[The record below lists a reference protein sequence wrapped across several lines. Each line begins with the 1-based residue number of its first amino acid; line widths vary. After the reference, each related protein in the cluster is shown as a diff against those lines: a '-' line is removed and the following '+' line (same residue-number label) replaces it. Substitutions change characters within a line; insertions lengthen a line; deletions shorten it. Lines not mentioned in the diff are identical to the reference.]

1 MIVLGKNNNAVMF
14 YVGTRQVRTEEP
26 IPFRWPTQPTWAVK
40 LFAVWSFWFSFVR
53 KINYTRWSQKVKQC
67 GSAAD

>member
-40 LFAVWSFWFSFVR
+40 LFAVWSF
-53 KINYTRWSQKVKQC
+53 
-67 GSAAD
+67 